1 MNNKKSKI
9 SFCDAIRGKEKIS
22 VIAEIKRRSPSRG
35 DFPNIS
41 VKRLINA
48 YVKGGAVA
56 VSVVTEPLRFNGSLD
71 LLRKAKIELANLN
84 SNLPILRKDFI
95 SSLDEIEKTA
105 QAGIS
110 AVLLIAK
117 NLDKKTLRRL
127 IKYSQK
133 LSLDPVVEI
142 HDEEDLAKMA
152 DENNVIIGINNRD
165 LAAFHTNVKH
175 ARSLLDKINPKNT
188 IIVESGFSAP
198 SELSLYA
205 GKIDAVL
212 MGTCLLTSPN
222 ILKTLLAFTN
232 YKL

>member
-1 MNNKKSKI
+1 M
-9 SFCDAIRGKEKIS
+9 RGKEKIS
-22 VIAEIKRRSPSRG
+22 VIAEIKRKSPSHG
-35 DFPNIS
+35 NFPNIS

-48 YVKGGAVA
+48 YVKGGAAA
-56 VSVVTEPLRFNGSLD
+56 VSVVTEPTHFNGSLD
-71 LLRKAKIELANLN
+71 LLREAKTELANLN
-84 SNLPILRKDFI
+84 ANLPILRKDFI

-105 QAGIS
+105 QAGAS

-133 LSLDPVVEI
+133 LFLDPVVEI
-142 HDEEDLAKMA
+142 HDEEDLAKAA
-152 DENNVIIGINNRD
+152 DENNIIIGINNRN
-165 LAAFHTNVKH
+165 LSTFHINVKH
-175 ARSLLDKINPKNT
+175 ACRLLDKIDPKNT
-188 IIVESGFSAP
+188 IIVESGFCAP

-212 MGTCLLTSPN
+212 IGTRLLTSPN

-232 YKL
+232 YE